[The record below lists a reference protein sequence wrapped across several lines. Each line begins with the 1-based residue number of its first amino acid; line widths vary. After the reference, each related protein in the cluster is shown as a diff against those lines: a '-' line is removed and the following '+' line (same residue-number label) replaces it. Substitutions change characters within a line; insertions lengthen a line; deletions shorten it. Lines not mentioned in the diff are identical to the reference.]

1 MRTEDFIAQGSS
13 QVESLQQWLDDTTR
27 AIEKCHTDIAAYRE
41 LRQQALNE
49 LAVELLRDLKPETIT
64 RLQREWNFAP
74 DPSWPQ
80 AEMAR
85 RRAEI
90 TARLA
95 ELSSFADADWYE
107 GERLQREVRADA
119 ARKDLNEIETGY
131 RPMLE
136 TKGLESLINRDYEG
150 PGYQARFWQPE
161 FYRDW
166 KRADEIVA
174 ELDYESWSKLRDVF
188 MQLREGYLAA
198 KAASDEAAAGL
209 QQLEQNRQQY
219 LNLNAA
225 LAGVENEVL
234 ELCRT
239 RLRAQLDLASREHPR
254 LRELSRIEAAMLE
267 VEEKISHELQPLR
280 SRIHDQMIALQQIL
294 ARARRSRQDSVPDDY
309 ARVVTQRPVRSDRAS
324 SPEVVHHYHENYY
337 WLDTSTRDEL
347 SGWFG
352 ATESHSYS
360 SDTSSGVTESSYGY
374 IS

>member
-13 QVESLQQWLDDTTR
+13 QIESLQQWLDDTTR
-27 AIEKCHTDIAAYRE
+27 AIEKCHTDMAEYRE

-49 LAVELLRDLKPETIT
+49 LSVELLRDLKPETIT
-64 RLQREWNFAP
+64 RLQREWNFALES
-74 DPSWPQ
+74 SWPQ

-90 TARLA
+90 SARLA

-119 ARKDLNEIETGY
+119 ARKDLSEIETGY

-198 KAASDEAAAGL
+198 KAASDEAAAQL

-225 LAGVENEVL
+225 LGSVENDVL

-254 LRELSRIEAAMLE
+254 LRELSRIEAAMSEL
-267 VEEKISHELQPLR
+267 EEKISHELQPLR

-309 ARVVTQRPVRSDRAS
+309 ARVVTQRPVHSYRDS
-324 SPEVVHHYHENYY
+324 SPAVIHHYHENYY

-352 ATESHSYS
+352 AAESQSYS